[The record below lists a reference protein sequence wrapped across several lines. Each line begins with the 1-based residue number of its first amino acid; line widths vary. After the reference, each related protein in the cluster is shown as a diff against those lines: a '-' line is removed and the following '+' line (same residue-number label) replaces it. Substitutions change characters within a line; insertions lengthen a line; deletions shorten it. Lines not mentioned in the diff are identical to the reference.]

1 MKSHYVLL
9 EEAVIS
15 ETQLD
20 SSELEFFSFEKK
32 SELEKVVV
40 IHSG

>member
-20 SSELEFFSFEKK
+20 SSELQVSFEKK